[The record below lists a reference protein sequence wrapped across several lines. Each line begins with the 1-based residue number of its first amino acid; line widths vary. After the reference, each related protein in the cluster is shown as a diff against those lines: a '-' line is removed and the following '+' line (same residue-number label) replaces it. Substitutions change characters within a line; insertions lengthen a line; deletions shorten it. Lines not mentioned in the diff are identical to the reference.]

1 MTLNSSTK
9 KIEFMDLEINKHIS
23 TRENTADRIRTK
35 KNRTFKA
42 KENFLSK
49 NQVII
54 KALKIT
60 LCYLMNLPENLRQIQ
75 QVNLDRNNTDKIR
88 APGIQ
93 ATEVFAPAGD
103 ETINEIESSCD

>member
-1 MTLNSSTK
+1 
-9 KIEFMDLEINKHIS
+9 MDLEINKHIS

-88 APGIQ
+88 APGI
-93 ATEVFAPAGD
+93 
-103 ETINEIESSCD
+103 

>member
-1 MTLNSSTK
+1 MLGAAKRLKEETSELHITLNSSTK

-60 LCYLMNLPENLRQIQ
+60 LCYLMNLPENLRQI
-75 QVNLDRNNTDKIR
+75 
-88 APGIQ
+88 
-93 ATEVFAPAGD
+93 
-103 ETINEIESSCD
+103 